1 MKNTITYY
9 KLFFPLTYGYLE
21 RWLEKMSESGAH
33 LVNYGLLSYQFEIG
47 APSKRTYFVYQ
58 HNSYPRHNGERF
70 NLSLLYPRLVQSIG
84 RSKRYSK
91 LNRNTHNKL
100 SSNVIFEV
108 DMPRAAQAYHDA
120 VSDRNRL
127 YRLEFFRNLGIGA
140 LLLAVLALSL
150 FLKKEID

>member
-91 LNRNTHNKL
+91 HRLTRAHREKQLKTSCQALHNAPPNRT
-100 SSNVIFEV
+100 
-108 DMPRAAQAYHDA
+108 
-120 VSDRNRL
+120 
-127 YRLEFFRNLGIGA
+127 
-140 LLLAVLALSL
+140 
-150 FLKKEID
+150 

>member
-1 MKNTITYY
+1 MFRLSGK
-9 KLFFPLTYGYLE
+9 FDFYL
-21 RWLEKMSESGAH
+21 SIAH
-33 LVNYGLLSYQFEIG
+33 DKGLCALV
-47 APSKRTYFVYQ
+47 KRC
-58 HNSYPRHNGERF
+58 
-70 NLSLLYPRLVQSIG
+70 
-84 RSKRYSK
+84 K

-100 SSNVIFEV
+100 SSKVIFEV